1 MGQAW
6 GGSDIWLYQQMI
18 YTTGERPLGLEVS
31 HLIALTQWLKQLAGV
46 RTVRLES
53 SGMRNQVVAQVA
65 AALEPSLFSEVVI
78 RDGISTLRLL
88 VDKPVKFSDAPDL
101 FCLDLYKHTDL
112 DRLSMLA
119 QPAIVKRL
127 SASQAMQ

>member
-1 MGQAW
+1 
-6 GGSDIWLYQQMI
+6 MI
-18 YTTGERPLGLEVS
+18 STTGERPLGLEVS
-31 HLIALTQWLKQLAGV
+31 HLVALTQWLKQLAGV

-53 SGMRNQVVAQVA
+53 NGMRSQVA
-65 AALEPSLFSEVVI
+65 AALEPSLFSEVI
-78 RDGISTLRLL
+78 LWDGISPLRLL

-127 SASQAMQ
+127 SAPQSMQ

>member
-1 MGQAW
+1 
-6 GGSDIWLYQQMI
+6 MI

-127 SASQAMQ
+127 SAPQAMQ